1 MRLIIFLY
9 VCINYFVTFL
19 QLPQFGVH
27 NLPLMLPFV
36 LIVIALVGLVGLFV
50 WRSKHASSAP
60 PAPVAASNHKSVR
73 SFNYG
78 PAPVAPAPNEDAR
91 PNEQAQAQVAT
102 TAPVVAAAPATPA
115 TPAAPAAQVA
125 VVAKQPV
132 APAAAVSALDML
144 GDDELPAPKS
154 AAPAAPDAGS
164 DEAEPDRSLFYNP
177 FTAPAPTANDEANRL
192 AEVELRKQQRAAR
205 RAGAGAQKEALTT
218 LYKTE

>member
-1 MRLIIFLY
+1 
-9 VCINYFVTFL
+9 
-19 QLPQFGVH
+19 
-27 NLPLMLPFV
+27 MLPFV
-36 LIVIALVGLVGLFV
+36 LIAIALVGLVGLFF

-78 PAPVAPAPNEDAR
+78 PTPVEPAAADEPAASQ
-91 PNEQAQAQVAT
+91 PNEQAQAAVVVPVVAP
-102 TAPVVAAAPATPA
+102 ALVVAPVAAAPVKPVVAA
-115 TPAAPAAQVA
+115 
-125 VVAKQPV
+125 VAKEPV

-144 GDDELPAPKS
+144 GDDELPAPKPVATDES
-154 AAPAAPDAGS
+154 S

-218 LYKTE
+218 LYKQD